1 MSESS
6 PQDCRDAIHWFIDNA
21 GLYIS
26 STRGVFA
33 TDFSEEQ
40 EAVLEAAI
48 INLKARNVHPVVL
61 TGETLYKQ
69 ADYLWKSSLEQASFG
84 RPVASKLEL
93 EISGSEFVIV
103 KDLEAPETAHH
114 LWYLFHHLF
123 YPRALFNRPLLVT
136 SPLGYDEFVT
146 YGAGCDDLEFAGR
159 KVTWEKLLWTLNA
172 STMDLPHF
180 SKLKADGITPM
191 LKAEYLL
198 FKALKERGLEVVPQH
213 VIGDYMLDFAL
224 FEKHNKINIEVE
236 VFATIDHN
244 KPSGQEVKR
253 NLQLLN
259 DGWKIIRFSTAEIL
273 HSVSSCVDAVE
284 EVWQQ
289 GRKKSPSGRVVSG
302 TQPTAVADLPVDD
315 DSQRFAI
322 THGAGP
328 AAVEGGAGT
337 GKSSCV
343 VHRAAYLLAQGVAPE
358 KILVITHSNDCV
370 KHLKAGL
377 EACADR
383 SLAQRVP
390 FYCWHDLGFKLLK
403 ENLSAIKRKPP
414 VKVEGNPQKVLKRLL
429 DKSKKD
435 LDPTLLELSEEL
447 DEFTLSSL
455 VSLYKANLV
464 SPRHLKERAKTEIDE
479 LVARVFQAYEDQL
492 QKANRIDRD
501 DMVSLAAQLLVD
513 DADVRAKHQYQYEF
527 VLVDEYQEATA
538 AGDLLARLLAF
549 PQDNVYLVGNE
560 DESIYETK
568 GSLPRLMSEVSIR
581 LPNARCYMLEKNWR
595 SHPVIVDHAKQLL
608 NGLTRRRIQKDMISG
623 WGAAPTTAIIGP
635 QVLDSETAEAEW
647 VGDEIGILIDSGRT
661 AEEIAVIY
669 HEHRYATLLEESISR
684 RGIRCITTNSQ
695 SALLPDEA
703 GDVMAF
709 LTLVMD
715 PDGPKARES
724 FERICHLR
732 VKEVNPALSATIA
745 SFAESNNLSYLKGI
759 EIYWQ
764 AVQDPSCRELEQ
776 LVRIIRTMHQEK
788 LPPAET
794 ISLLKRTQ
802 RLGEY
807 YNSIKVPPG
816 VVYEPMRKLGLL
828 EEEARKFQSV
838 TEFVKSQQAI
848 QQAASGQG
856 ANDKA
861 VHVLNIHETKGR
873 EFPVAFVVGMAEGL
887 LPNFSADVEEER
899 RLFYVAFTR
908 AKELVYLSYPTSFAG
923 EAVGPSH
930 FLVDARLILP
940 TAVRPAQIAGAAI
953 APAPTAAPAQ
963 AQAPAAVPAPTASAP
978 STLPASGASGSSA
991 KPSAAPLGTSPAQG
1005 NNQSPIRP
1013 NAPQAPAG
1021 VGQTNFAPAPA
1032 PAPGQRS
1039 QPVQPSKL
1047 PQSSQPINPAQ
1058 TKPAQAAP
1066 AAPTAPVPRPQ
1077 IAAQADRLPQGGVP
1091 ASGPQTNPNFA
1102 SSPNPVGPAAV
1113 VQAPSSPQQPFMRQ
1127 QGHQTPQVQANA
1139 RPSAQ
1144 QGQPGQIP
1152 AQPSGQAPI
1161 QPQVSPVVSNP
1172 VAARAPQRP
1181 AGGAPPNTIPPY
1193 AAQPGVPHAGVGQK
1207 APGQVG
1213 PETYPAQP
1221 VSRAPGRDTAAL
1233 NVSNLPSPEELQA
1246 KIVAEAAQLQGQ
1258 QVDKRVSDRR
1268 PLPQDSAA
1276 GTAGRVMPAN
1286 PANRQPGNLNAS
1298 SMPVSSSEQSALLDG
1313 LFGVGTAPASVPA
1326 SANQQLAPA
1335 AEAPSDADFPSTG
1348 PTRLS
1353 ADLAPPV
1360 VKRGANQNAGIE
1372 RKVEI
1377 EDVPEHLVR
1386 GFQSAIAQSAAMA
1399 AQQAVPEMQQPL
1411 EEPILQMQSQVQQ
1424 SQPVQPVRQQV
1435 VPSQQ
1440 TKPPGVQQIPQQ
1452 FAQESQPAR
1461 VQQGQPLPSA
1471 QPPVPQVP
1479 QPAAQMTLAQEEAP
1493 MVTQQ
1498 RAQQAVLQQVAPQQT
1513 SPQQAAEYQAV
1524 SQQVAPQQAALQQAE
1539 PQQILQQAPQEPT
1552 QPAAPQPFHPLAA
1565 LQPAQDAVEE
1575 QVQPRAW
1582 TSSWEHQQGVAPQ
1595 NRVAEQAGQQQAMQP
1610 QQVQSPQQQ
1619 SVPQHDPRTASSSFH
1634 PMGHHHERSIPAT
1647 PPSVFEPPPEV
1658 IAAHANEIPLG
1669 ELNLDQSSEPQ
1680 DFGAA
1685 PPPRMHEHPR
1695 EHGVQND
1702 SDSDIGDLLELAAKA
1717 PSKKSKTKSKA
1728 KSQERNQ
1735 ADLQSDFA
1743 AAAPTA
1749 PMAPMAPM
1757 TPTAPTAPTT
1767 AAASSAGSGQ
1777 PFEDSGYGVPQFGG
1791 SNAAR
1796 QQAGLPNAQQQSQQ
1810 LPVSQQQMMQQPIPQ
1825 QAQQPMPQPTQPT
1838 QPPMPQ
1844 LSQPPMQ
1851 QPTQQP
1857 VSHHPQQQPPAQAQQ
1872 RETPVPWGEQV
1883 RQLQQGNQVYKP
1895 PDVPDHLPRC
1905 PHCYVPLEGGS
1916 RFCGECG
1923 YTLPER
1929 IPMCQQCSSP
1939 LEPGAKFCGECGA
1952 RQVPTQQVGPAPR
1965 TIASQIGVTPDQLVG
1980 VPHEAMA
1987 TRDGFKQWL
1996 SALNP
2001 HRHQAWMIKILKM
2014 LEQ

>member
-1 MSESS
+1 MPKGHKLITPTPPSAMSESS

-224 FEKHNKINIEVE
+224 FEKQNKINIEVE

-244 KPSGQEVKR
+244 KPSSQEVKR

-259 DGWKIIRFSTAEIL
+259 DGWKIVRFSTAEIL
-273 HSVSSCVDAVE
+273 NSVSSCVDAVE

-302 TQPTAVADLPVDD
+302 TQPMAVADLPVDD

-343 VHRAAYLLAQGVAPE
+343 VHRAAYLLAQGIAPE

-370 KHLKAGL
+370 KHLKTAL

-414 VKVEGNPQKVLKRLL
+414 VKVESNPQKVLKRLL

-479 LVARVFQAYEDQL
+479 LVARVFQSYEDQL

-527 VLVDEYQEATA
+527 VLVDEFQEATA

-661 AEEIAVIY
+661 AEEVAVIY

-802 RLGEY
+802 RLSEY

-848 QQAASGQG
+848 QQAASGLG

-923 EAVGPSH
+923 ETVGPSH

-940 TAVRPAQIAGAAI
+940 TAVRPAQAIGAVVATAPGAAGGA
-953 APAPTAAPAQ
+953 APGSAGPPTAVPPPV
-963 AQAPAAVPAPTASAP
+963 QAPAAS
-978 STLPASGASGSSA
+978 ASGVPVSSVNPGAAGKHSG
-991 KPSAAPLGTSPAQG
+991 APLSSSPAQG
-1005 NNQSPIRP
+1005 ANQTQGRP
-1013 NAPQAPAG
+1013 GAPQVPANT
-1021 VGQTNFAPAPA
+1021 GQTNFAPAP
-1032 PAPGQRS
+1032 GQ
-1039 QPVQPSKL
+1039 
-1047 PQSSQPINPAQ
+1047 
-1058 TKPAQAAP
+1058 
-1066 AAPTAPVPRPQ
+1066 
-1077 IAAQADRLPQGGVP
+1077 
-1091 ASGPQTNPNFA
+1091 
-1102 SSPNPVGPAAV
+1102 
-1113 VQAPSSPQQPFMRQ
+1113 SPQP
-1127 QGHQTPQVQANA
+1127 
-1139 RPSAQ
+1139 
-1144 QGQPGQIP
+1144 
-1152 AQPSGQAPI
+1152 
-1161 QPQVSPVVSNP
+1161 
-1172 VAARAPQRP
+1172 
-1181 AGGAPPNTIPPY
+1181 
-1193 AAQPGVPHAGVGQK
+1193 
-1207 APGQVG
+1207 
-1213 PETYPAQP
+1213 
-1221 VSRAPGRDTAAL
+1221 
-1233 NVSNLPSPEELQA
+1233 
-1246 KIVAEAAQLQGQ
+1246 
-1258 QVDKRVSDRR
+1258 
-1268 PLPQDSAA
+1268 
-1276 GTAGRVMPAN
+1276 
-1286 PANRQPGNLNAS
+1286 
-1298 SMPVSSSEQSALLDG
+1298 
-1313 LFGVGTAPASVPA
+1313 
-1326 SANQQLAPA
+1326 
-1335 AEAPSDADFPSTG
+1335 
-1348 PTRLS
+1348 
-1353 ADLAPPV
+1353 
-1360 VKRGANQNAGIE
+1360 
-1372 RKVEI
+1372 
-1377 EDVPEHLVR
+1377 
-1386 GFQSAIAQSAAMA
+1386 
-1399 AQQAVPEMQQPL
+1399 
-1411 EEPILQMQSQVQQ
+1411 
-1424 SQPVQPVRQQV
+1424 
-1435 VPSQQ
+1435 
-1440 TKPPGVQQIPQQ
+1440 QQIPQ
-1452 FAQESQPAR
+1452 P
-1461 VQQGQPLPSA
+1461 QGQG
-1471 QPPVPQVP
+1471 
-1479 QPAAQMTLAQEEAP
+1479 
-1493 MVTQQ
+1493 
-1498 RAQQAVLQQVAPQQT
+1498 
-1513 SPQQAAEYQAV
+1513 
-1524 SQQVAPQQAALQQAE
+1524 
-1539 PQQILQQAPQEPT
+1539 
-1552 QPAAPQPFHPLAA
+1552 
-1565 LQPAQDAVEE
+1565 
-1575 QVQPRAW
+1575 
-1582 TSSWEHQQGVAPQ
+1582 QG
-1595 NRVAEQAGQQQAMQP
+1595 
-1610 QQVQSPQQQ
+1610 
-1619 SVPQHDPRTASSSFH
+1619 
-1634 PMGHHHERSIPAT
+1634 
-1647 PPSVFEPPPEV
+1647 
-1658 IAAHANEIPLG
+1658 
-1669 ELNLDQSSEPQ
+1669 
-1680 DFGAA
+1680 
-1685 PPPRMHEHPR
+1685 
-1695 EHGVQND
+1695 
-1702 SDSDIGDLLELAAKA
+1702 
-1717 PSKKSKTKSKA
+1717 
-1728 KSQERNQ
+1728 
-1735 ADLQSDFA
+1735 
-1743 AAAPTA
+1743 
-1749 PMAPMAPM
+1749 
-1757 TPTAPTAPTT
+1757 
-1767 AAASSAGSGQ
+1767 
-1777 PFEDSGYGVPQFGG
+1777 
-1791 SNAAR
+1791 
-1796 QQAGLPNAQQQSQQ
+1796 
-1810 LPVSQQQMMQQPIPQ
+1810 
-1825 QAQQPMPQPTQPT
+1825 
-1838 QPPMPQ
+1838 
-1844 LSQPPMQ
+1844 
-1851 QPTQQP
+1851 
-1857 VSHHPQQQPPAQAQQ
+1857 
-1872 RETPVPWGEQV
+1872 
-1883 RQLQQGNQVYKP
+1883 QG
-1895 PDVPDHLPRC
+1895 
-1905 PHCYVPLEGGS
+1905 
-1916 RFCGECG
+1916 
-1923 YTLPER
+1923 
-1929 IPMCQQCSSP
+1929 
-1939 LEPGAKFCGECGA
+1939 
-1952 RQVPTQQVGPAPR
+1952 
-1965 TIASQIGVTPDQLVG
+1965 
-1980 VPHEAMA
+1980 
-1987 TRDGFKQWL
+1987 
-1996 SALNP
+1996 
-2001 HRHQAWMIKILKM
+2001 
-2014 LEQ
+2014 